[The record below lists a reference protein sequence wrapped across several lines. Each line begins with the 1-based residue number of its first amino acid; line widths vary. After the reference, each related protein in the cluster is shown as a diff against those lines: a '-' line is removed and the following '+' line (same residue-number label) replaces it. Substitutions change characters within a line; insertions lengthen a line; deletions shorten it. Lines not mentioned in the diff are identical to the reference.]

1 MSHAHLNPWNACR
14 PYLSRVRSEPFVTLP
29 SPPFALLRRMSLRS
43 QNTNL
48 SLVLVPK
55 QGRALCTRNR
65 GKDSFRETGPQEE
78 KLPRQSSSTS
88 PGESTRPGGTT
99 PITLPTSSGP
109 SELNGNPEEFCGWR
123 RPTGQE
129 ATCHQPYCALLS
141 TCHVAETV
149 PGT

>member
-14 PYLSRVRSEPFVTLP
+14 PYPSRVRSEPFVTLP
-29 SPPFALLRRMSLRS
+29 SPPFALLRRTSLRS

-48 SLVLVPK
+48 SLVLVPSKGGHCVQETEGKTHSGK
-55 QGRALCTRNR
+55 Q
-65 GKDSFRETGPQEE
+65 DFRKRP
-78 KLPRQSSSTS
+78 QSSSTS